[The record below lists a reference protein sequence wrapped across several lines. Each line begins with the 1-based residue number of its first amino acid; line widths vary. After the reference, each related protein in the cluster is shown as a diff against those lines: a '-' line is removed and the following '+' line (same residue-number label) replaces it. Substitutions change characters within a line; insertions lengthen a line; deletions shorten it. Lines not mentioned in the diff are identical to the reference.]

1 MARHGNPKANPN
13 HVEMSL
19 DQLLSF
25 RPSPSLSGYRTP
37 IGGLFL
43 TGAGTHP
50 GGGVTG
56 VPGRNTAAVVLGHPG
71 RGRRRHGEP
80 GPAAPP
86 PAGPGSRRRPGP
98 AHPPRRRAPVS
109 GPVDPLELATAYQ
122 RSAVV
127 AAACASGVADAIAG
141 GPRPA
146 EAVAAACGT
155 SPRATRALLGGMVA
169 LGLAGHGPGGYAF
182 SADGAPLASDHP
194 GSVARIVAKEW
205 FFYQAWAGLPESV
218 GDGHARIPPWR
229 DRLAADPGR
238 SLDFLRALDDL
249 AARFGGELPAL
260 AGLEGP
266 GRLLDVGGGAGSHAA
281 ALARAV
287 PGLEADRA
295 RPPGRRAGCA
305 SATPSW
311 PSSPATSTGPASA
324 ARPAERWDAVLLAN
338 ILHDHPA
345 GRCQAVV
352 ATAAGL
358 LAPGGTLLV
367 YEWLLDD
374 DGDGPPAV
382 ALFDLMMLVENEGGA
397 AWTAPQLTTW
407 LAAAG
412 LTGIEARHGAGP
424 IAVLRATAPGPG
436 RRP

>member
-1 MARHGNPKANPN
+1 M
-13 HVEMSL
+13 
-19 DQLLSF
+19 
-25 RPSPSLSGYRTP
+25 
-37 IGGLFL
+37 
-43 TGAGTHP
+43 
-50 GGGVTG
+50 
-56 VPGRNTAAVVLGHPG
+56 
-71 RGRRRHGEP
+71 
-80 GPAAPP
+80 
-86 PAGPGSRRRPGP
+86 
-98 AHPPRRRAPVS
+98 S

-169 LGLAGHGPGGYAF
+169 LGLAGHGPGGYAL

-194 GSVARIVAKEW
+194 GSVARILAKEW

-287 PGLEADRA
+287 PGLEATVLDLPAVEPVLRERHPELA
-295 RPPGRRAGCA
+295 FVPGDLDQPRFGR
-305 SATPSW
+305 
-311 PSSPATSTGPASA
+311 PAT
-324 ARPAERWDAVLLAN
+324 ERWDAVLLAN